1 MRELM
6 VFGASRGVGFE
17 IAKQARSQGRSVR
30 ALLRDGADDGA
41 LREIGVDVVRG
52 DALDAAAV
60 NAAMADLGADA
71 EIVST
76 LGSFGPGVPV
86 DYLGNRNVIEA
97 AEQAGIQRLVL
108 VTSLGCSETWAHLS
122 ERSRKGFGGAVR
134 EKTLAEAWLRT
145 SGLDFT
151 IIRPGGLRDGPA
163 LGGAQRIENEEA
175 HGFVRRA
182 DVAAEVLAC
191 LADPATIGR
200 AFSVVD
206 PACPA

>member
-1 MRELM
+1 MRGLI
-6 VFGASRGVGFE
+6 VFGASRGVGLE
-17 IAKQARSQGRSVR
+17 VARQARAQGRKVR
-30 ALLRDGADDGA
+30 ALLRDGGDAAA
-41 LREIGVDVVRG
+41 LDAIGVDVVRG

-60 NAAMADLGADA
+60 AAAFDGLDA
-71 EIVST
+71 QTDVVTT

-86 DYLGNRNVIEA
+86 DYLGNRNVIDATEA
-97 AEQAGIQRLVL
+97 AGLERLVL
-108 VTSLGCSETWAHLS
+108 VTSLGCSETWPHLS

-145 SGLDFT
+145 SGLDQT
-151 IIRPGGLRDGPA
+151 IIRPGGLRDGEA
-163 LGGAQRIENEEA
+163 LGGARLIENEEA

-182 DVAAEVLAC
+182 DVAAVVLAC

-206 PACPA
+206 PACPM